1 MWVRIGVAVIALAVI
16 AGLGWQYLRNRPA
29 APPGQNPPSAGQP
42 APPGE
47 DSPQALFRLGNDYYK
62 QGQYEE
68 AIAAYKKAIELKP
81 DYDAAYANLGAVYY
95 TQQKLDLAE
104 EAYLKAIELSPNDA
118 DVIYNLG
125 AIYMQQ
131 ALATGVPDPDKL
143 NQALEQI
150 NRAIELNPKLPQ
162 PYYGLGVANQL
173 LGKNDAA
180 IEAFETFLKLDDGS
194 DPIATSNATKILQEL
209 KKGQ

>member
-1 MWVRIGVAVIALAVI
+1 MWVRVSVAVIALAVI
-16 AGLGWQYLRNRPA
+16 AGLGWQYFRSRPA
-29 APPGQNPPSAGQP
+29 APLSESPPSARQS
-42 APPGE
+42 ASDAE
-47 DSPQALFRLGNDYYK
+47 SPQALFQEGNDYYK
-62 QGQYEE
+62 EGRYED
-68 AIAAYKKAIELKP
+68 AIAAYKRAIELKP

-104 EAYLKAIELSPNDA
+104 KAYLKAIELSPNDA

-131 ALATGVPDPDKL
+131 ALATGAPDPDKL

-150 NRAIELNPKLPQ
+150 NRAIELNPKLAE

-173 LGKNDAA
+173 MGKTDEA
-180 IEAFETFLKLDDGS
+180 IEAFETFLELDDGS
-194 DPIATSNATKILQEL
+194 DPIATSNATKFLQEL
-209 KKGQ
+209 KGGQ